1 MAEQQGQGGGIH
13 IATVEEALE
22 DIRSGRIV
30 IVVDDEDRENEG
42 DFIMAAEKV
51 TPDSINFMAAHGR
64 GLICL
69 PSTPERLHELDLDMM
84 VDRNTALHGTPFTVS
99 IDAVEGTTTGISA
112 YDRALTVQKFVDPD
126 AQPPDFARPGHIFP
140 LRAQPGGCLRRAGH
154 TEATVDLARL
164 AGLDPAGVLCEI
176 LNADGTMARMPQ
188 LEEIARQFGLKI
200 ITIKDLIAH
209 RRLSEKLVQ
218 LVEAVQMPS
227 QYGHF
232 VLHLYRSDVDERH
245 HVALVKGDVGN
256 GEPVLVRMHSECL
269 TGDAFASLRCECG
282 SQLQYAMEMI
292 EQEGRG
298 AVIYMRQEGR
308 GIGLPA
314 KIRSYKL
321 QEENYDTVEANLALG
336 YKMDERDYGI
346 GAQILLDL
354 GIRKARFLS
363 NNPAKRVGVEAYGIE
378 IVEWVPLKIQP
389 NPWNIR
395 YLRTKRDKMGHLFD
409 ESDLKLGD
417 GDAAASESA

>member
-1 MAEQQGQGGGIH
+1 MAEQQGRNGGIR

-99 IDAVEGTTTGISA
+99 IDAVEGTSTGISA

-126 AQPPDFARPGHIFP
+126 AQPTDFARPGHIFP

-164 AGLDPAGVLCEI
+164 AGLSPAGVLCEI

-209 RRLSEKLVQ
+209 RRLSEKLVHR
-218 LVEAVQMPS
+218 VEAVQMPS

-232 VLHLYRSDVDERH
+232 ILHLYQSDVDERH
-245 HVALVKGDVGN
+245 HVALVKGDVGD

-282 SQLQYAMEMI
+282 SQLQHALEMI
-292 EQEGRG
+292 EREGRG

-314 KIRSYKL
+314 KIRAYKL